1 MLLGVGGQL
10 TVNQKK
16 LYGLLRKVLSHSES
30 GNHASGKGESPC
42 GGAETTQP
50 KENAMIQFVVEV
62 SLGFDETA
70 NLLLEQAQIVGSVIQ
85 TAYR

>member
-1 MLLGVGGQL
+1 M
-10 TVNQKK
+10 
-16 LYGLLRKVLSHSES
+16 
-30 GNHASGKGESPC
+30 GESPC
-42 GGAETTQP
+42 RGAETTQP
-50 KENAMIQFVVEV
+50 KEYAMIQFVVEV